1 MQKLV
6 GATAVAAVWLLSLAA
21 SSMALTEGADT
32 VWQMPVGDGAI
43 VVWGENRHAEAQWF
57 TFFWGNG
64 RITNPSPS
72 ADARNS
78 GLEADIVRLRDR
90 NMKLMARLGT
100 MLRNTLL
107 GTVSARIG
115 VNLSPGRSAAALKS

>member
-6 GATAVAAVWLLSLAA
+6 CATAVAAVWLLSLAA
-21 SSMALTEGADT
+21 PSMALTKGAET

-57 TFFWGNG
+57 TFFWGDG

-72 ADARNS
+72 ADTRNS
-78 GLEADIVRLRDR
+78 GLQADIGRLRHR
-90 NMKLMARLGT
+90 NGMIIARLGAAF
-100 MLRNTLL
+100 RNTLL
-107 GTVSARIG
+107 GTVLASIG
-115 VNLSPGRSAAALKS
+115 VSLTPSRSAAALKS

>member
-21 SSMALTEGADT
+21 PSMALTEGDEM

-72 ADARNS
+72 ANARNP
-78 GLEADIVRLRDR
+78 GLEADIGRLRDR
-90 NMKLMARLGT
+90 NRKLMARLGAT
-100 MLRNTLL
+100 FRNTLL

-115 VNLSPGRSAAALKS
+115 ASRTAIMQKS

>member
-1 MQKLV
+1 MQRLV

-21 SSMALTEGADT
+21 PSTALTEGEET
-32 VWQMPVGDGAI
+32 VWRMPVGDGAI

-57 TFFWGNG
+57 TFFWGDG

-72 ADARNS
+72 ADARS
-78 GLEADIVRLRDR
+78 PGLEADIGRLRHR
-90 NMKLMARLGT
+90 NRKLMARLGT
-100 MLRNTLL
+100 AFRNTLF

-115 VNLSPGRSAAALKS
+115 ANRTAITLKS

>member
-6 GATAVAAVWLLSLAA
+6 GVTAVAAVWLLSLAA
-21 SSMALTEGADT
+21 PSMALTKGAET

-57 TFFWGNG
+57 TFFWGDG

-72 ADARNS
+72 ANARHR
-78 GLEADIVRLRDR
+78 GLEADIGRLRDR
-90 NMKLMARLGT
+90 NRKIMARLGAT
-100 MLRNTLL
+100 FRNTLL

-115 VNLSPGRSAAALKS
+115 ANRTAITLKS